1 MPEELCQVSPK
12 SHYGVLASHSDP
24 SPSATELLNFWKKFL
39 SICSYIKPLIEL
51 RTKFSKDFER
61 EKVYGDLCGH
71 SGWRRVVQG
80 SRLSRYKLAHHLD
93 YKFSIPPKPH
103 ASKFSFSSAPP
114 HHHHQQPYL
123 RRIMITA
130 AREIASAQSLLPA

>member
-1 MPEELCQVSPK
+1 MQSLQIMRCFAKQ
-12 SHYGVLASHSDP
+12 HSN
-24 SPSATELLNFWKKFL
+24 SATELLNFWKKFL

-71 SGWRRVVQG
+71 SGLRRVVQG

-93 YKFSIPPKPH
+93 YKFSITPKPH
-103 ASKFSFSSAPP
+103 ASKFSFSSASHP
-114 HHHHQQPYL
+114 HHHPHQQPYL